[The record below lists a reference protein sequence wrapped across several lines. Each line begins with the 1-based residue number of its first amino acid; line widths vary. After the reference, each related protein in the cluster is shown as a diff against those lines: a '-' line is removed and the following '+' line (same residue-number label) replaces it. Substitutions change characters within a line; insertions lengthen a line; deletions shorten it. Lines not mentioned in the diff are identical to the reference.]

1 MSLLNSKFPNTNAK
15 NEYDRILEEVYKNSL
30 NQREIIQEE
39 REVLERQEEILR
51 KKEEFLRKMEIH
63 RSPSRKTRRRSS
75 STRNRSPLN
84 PNVQRK
90 TEKNRKIAK
99 EIANGLGFSKGGR
112 RTVYRKRA

>member
-1 MSLLNSKFPNTNAK
+1 MSLLKNKFPTANTK

-39 REVLERQEEILR
+39 RKVLEKQEEVLR

-63 RSPSRKTRRRSS
+63 RSPSRKTRRRST
-75 STRNRSPLN
+75 STRNLSPLN
-84 PNVQRK
+84 PNVRK
-90 TEKNRKIAK
+90 TKMNRNISNI
-99 EIANGLGFSKGGR
+99 IANYLASMKGGR

>member
-1 MSLLNSKFPNTNAK
+1 MSLLQDKFPTTNTK
-15 NEYDRILEEVYKNSL
+15 NDYDRILEEVYKNSL
-30 NQREIIQEE
+30 NQRKIIKEERKVLEKQEE
-39 REVLERQEEILR
+39 VLR

-63 RSPSRKTRRRSS
+63 RSPRRKTRRRST

-90 TEKNRKIAK
+90 TEMNRKHAE